1 MPSTEQHNLDCDI
14 AIIGGGIAGLWL
26 LNRLVNSGY
35 NAILFEQTAL
45 GSDQTVASQGMIHGG
60 IKYTLGGALTGASEA
75 IADMPAHWQACMAGN
90 GNVNLQGAATLSDHF
105 YMWSSNS
112 TLSKMTTFLASKA
125 TRGRINKVPKNER
138 PAIFQHHEFKG
149 SLYKLVD
156 MVLDV
161 PSVVKTLAN
170 NCSGRIFSIDWNQAQ
185 WHHNPNKSVALDFPY
200 NDDNVRLNA
209 SQFVLTAGQGNEA
222 ILQELGIHA
231 PKMQRRPLQQVMVKH
246 DYPHLFY
253 GHCLGAETTPRL
265 TISSHPCG
273 NNKQVWYLGG
283 SLAEKSVGLTPG
295 DAITQAKKELAELMP
310 WVDLSKAEWATLAV
324 DRAEPRQH
332 NFARPD
338 QAYASATKE
347 CPNLT
352 VAWPTKLTLCPNLAD
367 EVIELLATQKILPSS
382 TPVPDLH
389 FLSVPAIAATPW
401 QTAFGD

>member
-1 MPSTEQHNLDCDI
+1 MSPIKQPSLDCDV

-35 NAILFEQTAL
+35 NAILFEQRAL

-90 GNVNLQGAATLSDHF
+90 GDVSLQGAATLSDHF

-125 TRGRINKVPKNER
+125 TRGRINKVSKNER
-138 PAIFQHHEFKG
+138 PAIFQHNDFKG

-170 NCSGRIFSIDWNQAQ
+170 NCPGRIFNIDWNKAQ
-185 WHHNPNKSVALDFPY
+185 WHHNANKKVALDFLY
-200 NDDNVRLNA
+200 EGEDYRLNA

-222 ILQELGIHA
+222 ILQELGVNS

-265 TISSHPCG
+265 TISSHPIG
-273 NNKQVWYLGG
+273 SNKQVWYLGG
-283 SLAEKSVGLTPG
+283 SLAERSVGLTP
-295 DAITQAKKELAELMP
+295 DKAIAQAKNELKELMP
-310 WVDLSKAEWATLAV
+310 WVDLTKAEWATLAL

-338 QAYASATKE
+338 QAYASTTKE
-347 CPNLT
+347 CPNVT

-367 EVIELLATQKILPSS
+367 EVTELLTAQNIAPSS
-382 TPVPDLH
+382 TPIPELH
-389 FLSVPAIAATPW
+389 FLSTPPIAATPW